1 MIAIKKGSTFLCF
14 THSCLPLSKINSEQ
28 WKTFTRRRWPLFRPI
43 AAVRD
48 WFATYS
54 ALVESCFCLTCI
66 YQMAEEVIPAF
77 PTNFQVLPLR
87 EKRLGHDL
95 QGMLTDPPE
104 GDSQ

>member
-1 MIAIKKGSTFLCF
+1 MGF
-14 THSCLPLSKINSEQ
+14 TQYCLSISPKINSDQ
-28 WKTFTRRRWPLFRPI
+28 WKTFTRRRWPLFRPL

-77 PTNFQVLPLR
+77 PANFQVLPLR

-95 QGMLTDPPE
+95 QGDADGSTRRSVINCTTRD
-104 GDSQ
+104 